1 MIERLCWFVCR
12 SVIFNLPAAVLYE
25 TLMTFLGVAIFA
37 YYTMVGCDLQ
47 EAGLIQSS
55 NEVNR
60 EHLQSKYPSA
70 YTYLC
75 LTNAVS

>member
-1 MIERLCWFVCR
+1 M
-12 SVIFNLPAAVLYE
+12 PAAVLYE

-60 EHLQSKYPSA
+60 DHLQSKYPSA
-70 YTYLC
+70 YTCIVCLC